1 MARRY
6 NRLNISWNIAKL
18 EIHYL
23 ILYEQQEWIKFEYS
37 NGYNANKEVQEAHQQ
52 DM

>member
-18 EIHYL
+18 EIYYL
-23 ILYEQQEWIKFEYS
+23 ILYVYISEPEWIKFEYS
-37 NGYNANKEVQEAHQQ
+37 NGYNANKEVQEAHQ
-52 DM
+52 